1 MTNEI
6 IYILTNEAM
15 PGMCKLGKTTDLEG
29 RIKSLYQGV
38 SGIPLPF
45 ECFYAAKVQDMVKV
59 ENALHDAFEDYRVNP
74 NREFFTIAPEK
85 VFAILK
91 VLALEDVTPRKVFVE
106 TKAEGKALDKARKNR
121 ERFNFSM
128 VKIPIGAELIF
139 SRKEN
144 VRAKV
149 VDNRSIEFDGE
160 QTNLSRSAQEIL
172 GVSYGVA
179 GTDYWMYEGETLD
192 ERRRRFESGE

>member
-1 MTNEI
+1 MSEI
-6 IYILTNEAM
+6 IYILTNESM

-29 RIKSLYQGV
+29 RIKSLYQGI

-45 ECFYAAKVQDMVKV
+45 ECFYAAKVQDMDKV
-59 ENALHDAFEDYRVNP
+59 ETALHEAFEDYRVNP

-85 VFAILK
+85 VLAILK

-121 ERFNFSM
+121 EQFNFSM

-149 VDNRSIEFDGE
+149 LDNRTIEFDGE
-160 QTNLSRSAQEIL
+160 RTNLSRSAQEIL

>member
-1 MTNEI
+1 MSEI

-45 ECFYAAKVQDMVKV
+45 ECFYAAKVQDMNKV
-59 ENALHDAFEDYRVNP
+59 ETALQEAFEDYRVNP

-106 TKAEGKALDKARKNR
+106 TKAEGNALDKARKNR

-139 SRKEN
+139 SRKED

-149 VDNRSIEFDGE
+149 VDNRSIEFGG
-160 QTNLSRSAQEIL
+160 QKTNLSRSAQEIL

-192 ERRRRFESGE
+192 ERRRRFVSGE